1 MMSKERAQNFHADDA
16 PLTRS
21 ELCFWLVEN
30 FAASTTQTRG
40 VTHHQYGI
48 SALVFR
54 PQTSCCGETSCSVA
68 KWQLLSQASI
78 SWLLTENF
86 VSPTEPPN
94 PTSDTE
100 PIDKD
105 MIWAQLLSCRSAGLV
120 KFFLSLA
127 SFSNIKRLLAWCT
140 DLFFPLDSIY
150 MVRSWHGVLCSL
162 GACKLSI

>member
-1 MMSKERAQNFHADDA
+1 MTA
-16 PLTRS
+16 
-21 ELCFWLVEN
+21 V
-30 FAASTTQTRG
+30 
-40 VTHHQYGI
+40 
-48 SALVFR
+48 
-54 PQTSCCGETSCSVA
+54 
-68 KWQLLSQASI
+68 LSGKHFVI
-78 SWLLTENF
+78 IVNF

-150 MVRSWHGVLCSL
+150 MVRSWHSVLWSL
-162 GACKLSI
+162 RLQVVPHFSSGIVERAKRERAWKSAHARKGDTPRVAFSRVGWFSHALACRSL